1 MHEKKEMKIAMNT
14 NDTSPVISEQ
24 APPRTLTKTYRACG
38 GCRKEFFSLE
48 EYNEHECRT
57 HKNVVATDPNAPMPG
72 AMKMGK
78 MVMVNGVMVTE
89 TPSSAPF
96 KGTKIGTTSNKNP
109 MLKGE
114 HTDITSGK
122 DDGDARVN
130 GMLDSIDSRLAATEK
145 MTKMKIELS
154 GIGVDCNTLNE
165 EQTRAA
171 YAKYITEK
179 SKLAAVGLADIS
191 PSDDGGDDAGKSATG
206 RRTAKPKG

>member
-1 MHEKKEMKIAMNT
+1 MKIAMNT
-14 NDTSPVISEQ
+14 NDVSTVISEQ

-38 GCRKEFFSLE
+38 GCRREFFSLE

-57 HKNVVATDPNAPMPG
+57 HKKVVATDPNGPMPG
-72 AMKMGK
+72 ALNQGK

-96 KGTKIGTTSNKNP
+96 KGAKIGTTSNKNP

-114 HTDITSGK
+114 NIDSTSGK

-145 MTKMKIELS
+145 MTQMKIELS
-154 GIGVDCNTLNE
+154 GIGIDCNTLNE
-165 EQTRAA
+165 EQTKAA
-171 YAKYITEK
+171 YAKHIAEK
-179 SKLAAVGLADIS
+179 GKVAAVGIADAS
-191 PSDDGGDDAGKSATG
+191 PSDGGDDDDAGKAASG